1 MAKNKNYFKELN
13 EIQNIANK
21 IKKININEQIRF
33 EDDEDFNDLYAGE
46 DEQPVEEPAV
56 DQSAEVPAEQPVEEP
71 ATEPDQCAD
80 GECNLEKKS
89 AEEVGMEELDQM
101 GEVDQIRKITLNGM
115 TKLSDHPEDPQFQ
128 ALLKIFQICNKA
140 VDTKD
145 DKEQ

>member
-1 MAKNKNYFKELN
+1 MAKNKNYLKELN
-13 EIQNIANK
+13 EIKNFANK

-33 EDDEDFNDLYAGE
+33 EDDEDFNNLYSGE
-46 DEQPVEEPAV
+46 DKPIEEPEI
-56 DQSAEVPAEQPVEEP
+56 QQEEPQVPAEGKP
-71 ATEPDQCAD
+71 AAEPDQCAD

-89 AEEVGMEELDQM
+89 AEEIGMEELDKM
-101 GEVDQIRKITLNGM
+101 GEVDQIRKITLSGM

-128 ALLKIFQICNKA
+128 ALLKIFQICNKS